1 MRRFPVDIVKIDRS
15 FVAGL
20 GVDPAA
26 EAIVAAVVNLSHAL
40 GLVVVGEGVETEQQ
54 LVMLRA
60 LGCDRAQGF
69 LWSRALAAPQIRQWR
84 PAEATVESTSVD
96 VRSVLEERVGAWQT
110 GTGRPFLL
118 EGPAQLPTA
127 QADWGAVKTVVDHL
141 LDNAV
146 AFSPADRPVVVSA
159 GAGRRWVRFS
169 VADFGIGM
177 ASDEVARCFEQFW
190 QSEAGVARR
199 PGRTGIGL
207 SSVRS
212 LVEAMGGRVAVK
224 SATGK
229 GSTFTVSLP
238 RFGRGQ
244 AGPGRGVPAPG
255 IGDPSMVR
263 EFMRQI
269 GVPTRREP

>member
-1 MRRFPVDIVKIDRS
+1 MKIDRS

-26 EAIVAAVVNLSHAL
+26 EAIVAAVVNLAHAL

-60 LGCDRAQGF
+60 LGCDRAQGY
-69 LWSRALAAPQIRQWR
+69 LWSRPLPAAQMRQWR
-84 PAEATVESTSVD
+84 PAVATVDSTSVD
-96 VRSVLEERVGAWQT
+96 VRAVLEERVGSWQS
-110 GTGRPFLL
+110 GTGRAFLL
-118 EGPAQLPTA
+118 EGPSQLPAA
-127 QADWGAVKTVVDHL
+127 QADWGALKTVVDHL

-146 AFSPADRPVVVSA
+146 AFSPADRPVVIRA

-169 VADFGIGM
+169 VADYGLGM
-177 ASDEVARCFEQFW
+177 AGQEVARCFEQFW
-190 QSEAGVARR
+190 QSEAGARR
-199 PGRTGIGL
+199 KGGGTGIGL

-212 LVEAMGGRVAVK
+212 LVEAMGGRVSVK
-224 SATGK
+224 SATGR

-238 RFGRGQ
+238 RSGRAQ
-244 AGPGRGVPAPG
+244 TRPSMLAPG

-269 GVPTRREP
+269 GVPTRRGP